1 MRVDAAG
8 KSSTVFDMRKQSI
21 ARSLAVVGDNAGCLG
36 LSHSAVNSRETTADV
51 RLGGTRRASRRPLQ
65 RGHVSQAGDLELRRR
80 YCVIRTVRRASVEL
94 RYSDP
99 SGIVDFCVTGSE
111 PASVIWTLASECSA
125 FCVQRECVFM
135 LHVRYV
141 L

>member
-1 MRVDAAG
+1 MPCYWNGQLVCTPASTALFACMSGTVSRLYWHIRQAAIPARVVLGTAA
-8 KSSTVFDMRKQSI
+8 
-21 ARSLAVVGDNAGCLG
+21 
-36 LSHSAVNSRETTADV
+36 
-51 RLGGTRRASRRPLQ
+51 RRAS
-65 RGHVSQAGDLELRRR
+65 
-80 YCVIRTVRRASVEL
+80 IRTVRRASVEL

-111 PASVIWTLASECSA
+111 PASVIWTLAGECSA

-135 LHVRYV
+135 LRGRYV